1 MSQSA
6 STTAPAEQLLV
17 APARRWLVIVGVWS
31 VPAFLAACETW
42 MFWRL
47 GNRPGAFWRAI
58 ALEAPAW
65 MIYALLT
72 PLIFALGRRLP
83 LQRPRIG
90 RHIAAHLGV
99 SLTIAALYAAVATAM
114 MKLFMLTPPPMP
126 FGRMMLSWYLSGLP
140 LTTLTYFGTLGT
152 GFALTYFAES
162 RRRAIDAERLTA
174 QLAEARLGAL
184 RMQLHPHFLFNTLN
198 AITVLAR
205 DGDTAAVTRMLT
217 LLSELL
223 RDVLRTDTGHLIAL
237 DAELDFARRYL
248 EVELVRFADRLRVK
262 LDVEDRAR
270 AARVPAFVLQPL
282 IENALRH
289 GIAPRGVGGAVEIG
303 ARIAEDGMLELWVSD
318 DGMGLPADWGGS
330 DDYGIGLS
338 NTAARVQGLHGAVGA
353 LVVEAVAHGGT
364 RSLLRIPAA

>member
-1 MSQSA
+1 MARPTVTVVPSDRRPASA
-6 STTAPAEQLLV
+6 E
-17 APARRWLVIVGVWS
+17 RRWLAILGVWS
-31 VPAFLAACETW
+31 VPALLAACETW
-42 MFWRL
+42 MFWRI
-47 GNRPGAFWRAI
+47 GNRPGAFWRAV

-83 LQRPRIG
+83 LQRPRLG
-90 RHIAAHLGV
+90 RHLAAHLGV
-99 SLTIAALYAAVATAM
+99 SLTIAVLYAAVAAAM
-114 MKLFMLTPPPMP
+114 MKLFMLTPPPMSY
-126 FGRMMLSWYLSGLP
+126 GRMFLSWYLSGLP
-140 LTTLTYFGTLGT
+140 LTTLTYFGTLGA

-162 RRRAIDAERLTA
+162 RQRAVDAERLTA

-205 DGDTAAVTRMLT
+205 DGDTAAVARMLT

-223 RDVLRTDTGHLIAL
+223 RDVLRTDTGHLIPL
-237 DAELDFARRYL
+237 EAELAFARRYL
-248 EVELVRFADRLRVK
+248 DIELVRFADRLQVHERV
-262 LDVEDRAR
+262 EERAR
-270 AARVPAFVLQPL
+270 DMMVPAFVLQPL

-303 ARIAEDGMLELWVSD
+303 ARLADDGMLELWVSD
-318 DGMGLPADWGGS
+318 DGMGLPPGWNGS

-338 NTAARVQGLHGAVGA
+338 NTAARVEGLHGTAGA
-353 LVVEAVAHGGT
+353 LMVGPASRGGT
-364 RSLLRIPAA
+364 RSLIRLPAA

>member
-1 MSQSA
+1 MTHA
-6 STTAPAEQLLV
+6 AVTTTRPDHLPA
-17 APARRWLVIVGVWS
+17 AAGRRWSIIVGVWS
-31 VPAFLAACETW
+31 VPALLSACETW

-47 GNRPGAFWRAI
+47 GNRPGAFWQAV
-58 ALEAPAW
+58 AMEAPAW

-72 PLIFALGRRLP
+72 PFIFMLGRRLP
-83 LQRPRIG
+83 LQRPRVG
-90 RHIAAHLGV
+90 RHLAAHLGV
-99 SLTIAALYAAVATAM
+99 SLTIAALYAVVASAM
-114 MKLFMLTPPPMP
+114 MTLFTPTPSPMT

-152 GFALTYFAES
+152 GFALTYFAEA
-162 RRRAIDAERLTA
+162 RQRAVDAERLTA

-223 RDVLRTDTGHLIAL
+223 RDVLRTDTGHLIPL
-237 DAELDFARRYL
+237 EAELDFARRYL
-248 EVELVRFADRLRVK
+248 EVELVRFADRLRVE
-262 LDVEDRAR
+262 LCVEDRAR
-270 AARVPAFVLQPL
+270 DLRVPAFVLQPL

-289 GIAPRGVGGAVEIG
+289 GIAPRGAGGAVEIG
-303 ARIAEDGMLELWVSD
+303 ARVAEDGMLELWVSD
-318 DGMGLPADWGGS
+318 DGMGLPADWSGS

-338 NTAARVQGLHGAVGA
+338 NTAARVQGLHGAAGA
-353 LVVEAVAHGGT
+353 LVVEAAPRGGT
-364 RSLLRIPAA
+364 RSLLRLPAA